1 MLVGYKKVSS
11 LIEEPNSIHMGINY
25 GARDKVGGL
34 QKCIHT
40 TRQIYFNTPQ
50 ILEPKYTQIYEPKL
64 CPILDAS
71 TSV

>member
-1 MLVGYKKVSS
+1 
-11 LIEEPNSIHMGINY
+11 MGINY

-71 TSV
+71 TKH